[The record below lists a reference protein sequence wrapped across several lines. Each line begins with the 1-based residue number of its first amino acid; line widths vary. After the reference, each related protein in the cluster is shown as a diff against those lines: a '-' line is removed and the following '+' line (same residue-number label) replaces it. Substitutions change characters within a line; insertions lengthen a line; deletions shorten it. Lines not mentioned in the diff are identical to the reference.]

1 MIASIKSATSAASG
15 AIVPG
20 TSYSGDKVWARVNSS
35 EMILNNSQQGR
46 LWRMINGQAVGSHLL
61 GGPQEVSFVIR
72 GSDLYG
78 ALKNFSK
85 QQAKVGK
92 ITGIH

>member
-1 MIASIKSATSAASG
+1 
-15 AIVPG
+15 
-20 TSYSGDKVWARVNSS
+20 
-35 EMILNNSQQGR
+35 
-46 LWRMINGQAVGSHLL
+46 MINGQAVAGPAA